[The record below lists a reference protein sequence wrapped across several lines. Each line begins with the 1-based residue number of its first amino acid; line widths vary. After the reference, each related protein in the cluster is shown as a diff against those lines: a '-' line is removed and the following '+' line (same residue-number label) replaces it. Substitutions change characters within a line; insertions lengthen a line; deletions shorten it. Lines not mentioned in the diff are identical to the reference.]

1 MLFRTELNL
10 NKSPISFN
18 HKNNILLIGSCFSHN
33 IGKKLVERKFNALVN
48 PFGTIYNSF
57 SIKNIIQATMAKK
70 EFTSN
75 ELDVYQNIFSH
86 PDFHSQF
93 NSIKPE
99 SVVDNI
105 NEKIGFFSE
114 QLPSID
120 VTFITIGTSWVYYNN
135 EKNKIVSNCHKQPQ
149 SLFTKKL
156 TTLEENINVLIEI
169 IELLRSQNAQNKI
182 IFTLSPVRHIKDGIL
197 ENHISK
203 SILAQAIYHVCQ
215 NYDGLYFPAFEIM
228 MDDLRD
234 YRFYKEDLIHPS
246 DQAIEYIWEKFVNH
260 YFEEDTKFIVSKIE
274 KINAFLKHRP
284 LIEDGTY
291 STHKEK
297 NMELMNDLK
306 TSHGIVF

>member
-18 HKNNILLIGSCFSHN
+18 HKNNILLIGSCFSDN
-33 IGKKLVERKFNALVN
+33 IGKKLAERKFNALVN

-57 SIKNIIQATMAKK
+57 SIKNIIQATVDKK
-70 EFTSN
+70 EFKSS

-93 NSIKPE
+93 NNIKPE
-99 SVVDNI
+99 SVIDNI
-105 NEKIGFFSE
+105 NEKISFFSE

-120 VTFITIGTSWVYYNN
+120 VTFITIGTSWVYYNK
-135 EKNKIVSNCHKQPQ
+135 EKIKIVSNCHKQPQ
-149 SLFTKKL
+149 SIFTKKL
-156 TTLEENINVLIEI
+156 TTLEENIIALKEI
-169 IELLRSQNAQNKI
+169 IELLRSQNVQNKI

-246 DQAIEYIWEKFVNH
+246 DQAIEYIWEKFVHH
-260 YFEEDTKFIVSKIE
+260 YFEEDTKIIVSKIE

-291 STHKEK
+291 STHKVK